1 MRRRYTAEERERFLE
16 QVRAGVSVREAATRQ
31 GLNPA
36 IGYRWAQLAG
46 VSGTPKFARLVPGER
61 AAPSSLAIQV
71 GEARLRVETGFD
83 PELLRAVVLALSAA
97 PR

>member
-1 MRRRYTAEERERFLE
+1 M
-16 QVRAGVSVREAATRQ
+16 
-31 GLNPA
+31 
-36 IGYRWAQLAG
+36 
-46 VSGTPKFARLVPGER
+46 PKFARLVPGEQ

-97 PR
+97 AK